1 MAWELEAFTIFVK
14 DEKTTEE
21 SHSCEIGN
29 TVGNRIECSCYNPM
43 HPTFNNYLVSAVKY
57 LHLRTV
63 FLLDAFNLNVRKI
76 SIDAFVSCKNM
87 IFYSRQW

>member
-1 MAWELEAFTIFVK
+1 MSKEEISTKTDHVAWELQAFTIFVK

-29 TVGNRIECSCYNPM
+29 TVGNSIECSCYNPM

-57 LHLRTV
+57 LHREQ
-63 FLLDAFNLNVRKI
+63 
-76 SIDAFVSCKNM
+76 S
-87 IFYSRQW
+87 FYWMHLI